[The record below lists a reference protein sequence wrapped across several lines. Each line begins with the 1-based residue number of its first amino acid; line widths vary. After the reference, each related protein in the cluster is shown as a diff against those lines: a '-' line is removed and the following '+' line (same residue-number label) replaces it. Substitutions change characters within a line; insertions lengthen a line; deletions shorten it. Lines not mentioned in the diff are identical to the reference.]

1 MAQTTIELRH
11 LLQLTDMNGVPFEL
25 FDFDYQIDDLQ
36 WKAELERA
44 VIDYFYFYE
53 IGQETPD
60 RFKHVFKRRWLQM
73 IGYYNKLHN
82 IDLIEFDPLITYK
95 MTESYSGQAIAKQIA
110 KMEQASSNY
119 QDMNKNVNGN
129 NSETVK
135 VSDYPQQVIGSGY
148 QAGETQRTASE
159 ASTDRTTASTTD
171 NQKADNTIDDTK
183 NDTYTKTTEGFTGR
197 GYNSVSVLR
206 DYMDSIIRLTG
217 QVIDEMKPC
226 FMLIY

>member
-11 LLQLTDMNGVPFEL
+11 LLQTTSTDDKPFDL
-25 FDFDYQIDDLQ
+25 FDFDYHVDDLQ

-44 VIDYFYFYE
+44 IIDYFYFYE
-53 IGQETPD
+53 IGQENPE

-82 IDLIEFDPLITYK
+82 IDLIEFDPLITYS
-95 MTESYSGQAIAKQIA
+95 MRESYSGQAIAKQIA
-110 KMEQASSNY
+110 KLEQASNNSQN
-119 QDMNKNVNGN
+119 MNKNVDGE

-135 VSDYPQQVIGSGY
+135 KSDYPQQVIGSGY
-148 QAGETQRTASE
+148 QAGETQSTASA
-159 ASTDRTTASTTD
+159 ASTDHTTTTTTD
-171 NQKADNTIDDTK
+171 NQTADNTIDDTK

-206 DYMDSIIRLTG
+206 DYMDSVIRLTG

-226 FMLIY
+226 FMLTY